1 MNPKVRAIGTV
12 AASLSVLAMGWPRIA
27 DAQVADRQ
35 ESDLAQA
42 ASPSFGAQRR
52 SGQSWYAPTTNT
64 IQPPSFQQPHMAP
77 STDLPPSFQI
87 TPSLRLEQSW
97 TDNVFLTSK
106 APKPDFISTVTPSL
120 TAVNRSRRFDWG
132 LNYSGNFSHY
142 AEYEDKDSLRNTGL
156 TTLSSELIDQVLFLD
171 SRASVSSQN
180 VTQNG
185 PISSLSSNTTGDQ
198 TEIITFS
205 ISPRI
210 QQRLGDVALAALT
223 LSHDET
229 LNQSP
234 TSLSSSNS
242 GSTSKA
248 ASGLN
253 NSSSN
258 KAAVGLRNGS
268 SFTQMLWDIS
278 AGISRT
284 DQGNGNTLSMRN
296 VQLGTEYRLS
306 SYVGLLV
313 SIGDE
318 KNTGIQL
325 NENKYSGPYYS
336 GGIHYTPSPD
346 TDLRMVVG
354 QRYGQVTVFGQLDH
368 KLGPRTSLRA
378 QHEIGIITD
387 AINAIDNLN
396 SISRDET
403 GNYVNPFSGQAA
415 DPSAQLFNRSNAT
428 FEQENSQLSLTR
440 RGEIDT
446 VALHVNYVTRKA
458 ISTGLSST
466 TPTTNSYTLGSS
478 TTVLSADLSWS
489 HRLTERT
496 SANANMS
503 INDTV
508 AASQESAM
516 TSRIGGGVGLSHVLS
531 PTLNFD
537 ATYRLTQTHTPQAAA
552 TATDITSLKIS
563 QVGYIIENTVFLGI
577 SKRF

>member
-1 MNPKVRAIGTV
+1 MRAIGTV
-12 AASLSVLAMGWPRIA
+12 VASLSALATGWPRIA
-27 DAQVADRQ
+27 DAQIDDRQ
-35 ESDLAQA
+35 ESSLAQS
-42 ASPSFGAQRR
+42 ASPSLYSQHSG
-52 SGQSWYAPTTNT
+52 GQSWYAPTTKT
-64 IQPPSFQQPHMAP
+64 ILPPSFQQPHMAP
-77 STDLPPSFQI
+77 ATDLPPSFQI
-87 TPSLRLEQSW
+87 TPSLRLQQGW

-106 APKPDFISTVTPSL
+106 APKADFISTVTPSL

-132 LNYSGNFSHY
+132 LNYSGSFSHY

-156 TTLSSELIDQVLFLD
+156 TTLNSELIDQVLFLD

-185 PISSLSSNTTGDQ
+185 PISSLSSNTTSAQ
-198 TEIITFS
+198 TEIINYSVT
-205 ISPRI
+205 PRI
-210 QQRLGDVALAALT
+210 QQRLGDAALAVVT

-258 KAAVGLRNGS
+258 KAAVALRNGS
-268 SFTQMLWDIS
+268 SFTKLLWDIS
-278 AGISRT
+278 AATART
-284 DQGNGNTLSMRN
+284 SQSNGTTLNSRN
-296 VQLGTEYRLS
+296 VQIGTEYRLNQ
-306 SYVGLLV
+306 YVGLLLTV
-313 SIGDE
+313 GDE
-318 KNTGIQL
+318 KNTGIQQ

-336 GGIHYTPSPD
+336 GGVHYTPSPD
-346 TDLRMVVG
+346 TDIRMALG
-354 QRYGQVTVFGQLDH
+354 QRYGETSVFGQINY

-378 QHEIGIITD
+378 RHEIGIATD

-428 FEQENSQLSLTR
+428 FEQDTSQLSLTR
-440 RGEIDT
+440 SGEIDT
-446 VALHVNYVTRKA
+446 VGLHVNYVTRKA
-458 ISTGLSST
+458 ISTGSSST
-466 TPTTNSYTLGSS
+466 TPTINSYTLGSS
-478 TTVLSADLSWS
+478 TTVLSVDLSWS
-489 HRLTERT
+489 HRLTEQT
-496 SANANMS
+496 SANASMS

-516 TSRIGGGVGLSHVLS
+516 TSRIGGGIGLSHVLS
-531 PTLNFD
+531 PTVTVD
-537 ATYRLTQTHTPQAAA
+537 ANYRLTQTHTPQAAA
-552 TATDITSLKIS
+552 TATDITSLRS
-563 QVGYIIENTVFLGI
+563 NQVGYILENTVFMGI